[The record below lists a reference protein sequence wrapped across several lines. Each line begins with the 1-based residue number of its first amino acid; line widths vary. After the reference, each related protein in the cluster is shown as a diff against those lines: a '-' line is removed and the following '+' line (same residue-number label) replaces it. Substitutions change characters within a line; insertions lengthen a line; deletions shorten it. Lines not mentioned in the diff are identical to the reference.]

1 MTGRER
7 VLTLLEGGRPDRL
20 PFMPITMMRAAE
32 HIGLKYRDYVTD
44 HRVLAEAQVRIAE
57 AFDIDHV
64 SVISDPA
71 REVSDLGGA
80 VEWFENQP
88 PAVIEQGALLADK
101 SRLSGLRP
109 HDSASAPR
117 LRDRVEGVR
126 LLRQRVGSQR
136 VIEGWV
142 EGPAAM
148 AADLRGVNRL
158 MLDFFDDPDFV
169 RKLFAFCVDMEL
181 ETARAQ
187 IEAGADIV
195 GVGDAVAS
203 LVGPQLYFRFVLPD
217 EIRLVQ
223 AIRQLGARVRLHIC
237 GKTRKLYAGMVQTG
251 ADIIDL
257 DFLAPMS
264 EARAEM
270 GPNQVLL
277 GNVDPVRVMRDG
289 TPEEVRAAFE
299 ECYRQAG
306 PRYIVGA
313 GCEIPIGTPDANFYA
328 ARSVADAL
336 LRAAS
341 TSVDGRSPSKL

>member
-7 VLTLLEGGRPDRL
+7 VLTLLSGGQPDRL
-20 PFMPITMMRAAE
+20 PFMPITMMRAAA
-32 HIGLKYRDYVTD
+32 HIGVKYRDYVTD

-80 VEWFENQP
+80 VEWFEDQP
-88 PAVIEQGALLADK
+88 PAVIEQHALLADK
-101 SRLSGLRP
+101 SRLAALRLP
-109 HDSASAPR
+109 DSAGAPR
-117 LRDRVEGVR
+117 MRDRVEGVR

-136 VIEGWV
+136 IVEGWV

-169 RKLFAFCVDMEL
+169 RELFAFSVGMEF

-203 LVGPQLYFRFVLPD
+203 LVGPRIYFEFVLPD
-217 EIRLVQ
+217 EIRLIR

-237 GKTRKLYAGMVQTG
+237 GKTRKLYRGMAQTG
-251 ADIIDL
+251 AEIIDL
-257 DFLAPMS
+257 DFLAPIA

-270 GPNQVLL
+270 GSDQVLL

-289 TPEEVRAAFE
+289 TPEEVCAAFA
-299 ECYRQAG
+299 ECRHQAG
-306 PRYIVGA
+306 ARYIVGA
-313 GCEIPIGTPDANFYA
+313 GCEIPTGTPDANFHA
-328 ARSVADAL
+328 ARSVAACE
-336 LRAAS
+336 A
-341 TSVDGRSPSKL
+341 